1 MNRNPNRAKTLT
13 MVQIALLSA
22 LVVVLQIFFSAIRV
36 GVVTL
41 NFVLVPIVI
50 AGVLIGPMAGLIVG
64 AFAGLTTFIQVF
76 TSGDVFYVFLMTNN
90 AFATALICILKTAA
104 AGLLAGL
111 VYNMITR
118 IGKAS
123 AGKNYVGSLAASIVC
138 PVVNTGLFVLGMLLF
153 FGGALTADATFGAA
167 AAEGLVSFV
176 LVGLVGVNFFVEL
189 ALNILICPLICTALI
204 SSGLFRK
211 K

>member
-1 MNRNPNRAKTLT
+1 MNRNPNRAKILT

-22 LVVVLQIFFSAIRV
+22 LVVVLQVFFSQIRI
-36 GVVTL
+36 GIVTL

-76 TSGDVFYVFLMTNN
+76 TSGDPFYVFLMTNN
-90 AFATALICILKTAA
+90 AFATALICICKTAA

-111 VYNMITR
+111 VYNLITR
-118 IGKAS
+118 IGKPS

-153 FGGALTADATFGAA
+153 FGGALTTDATFGAA

>member
-1 MNRNPNRAKTLT
+1 

-22 LVVVLQIFFSAIRV
+22 LVVVLQVFFSAIRV

-90 AFATALICILKTAA
+90 AFATALICICKTAA

-118 IGKAS
+118 IGNASKAKS
-123 AGKNYVGSLAASIVC
+123 YVGSLAASIVC

-153 FGGALTADATFGAA
+153 FGGALTTDATFGAA
-167 AAEGLVSFV
+167 ASGNLVSFV
-176 LVGLVGVNFFVEL
+176 LVGLVGVNFFFEL
-189 ALNILICPLICTALI
+189 ALNVIICPLICTALMN
-204 SSGLFRK
+204 SGLFRK

>member
-1 MNRNPNRAKTLT
+1 MNKNYRTKTLT

-22 LVVVLQIFFSAIRV
+22 LVVVLQVFFSAIRI

-50 AGVLIGPMAGLIVG
+50 AGVVIGPMAGLIVG

-90 AFATALICILKTAA
+90 AVATALICILKTAA
-104 AGLLAGL
+104 AGFLAGL
-111 VYNMITR
+111 AYRIITR
-118 IGKAS
+118 AGSASKA
-123 AGKNYVGSLAASIVC
+123 KNHIASIVSSGIC

-153 FGGALTADATFGAA
+153 FGGALTADPTFGAA
-167 AAEGLVSFV
+167 AAEGLVTFV
-176 LVGLVGVNFFVEL
+176 LVGLVGVNFFFEL
-189 ALNILICPLICTALI
+189 ALNVIICPLICHAVEKVA
-204 SSGLFRK
+204 RR
-211 K
+211 

>member
-1 MNRNPNRAKTLT
+1 MNRNTPVLK
-13 MVQIALLSA
+13 MVQISLLSA
-22 LVVVLQIFFSAIRV
+22 LVVVLQIFFSQIKV

-50 AGVLIGPMAGLIVG
+50 ACTLIGPMAGLIVG

-104 AGLLAGL
+104 AGFLAGVIYRL
-111 VYNMITR
+111 VTG
-118 IGKAS
+118 IGNSSKGRNY
-123 AGKNYVGSLAASIVC
+123 AGAAAASIIC
-138 PVVNTGLFVLGMLLF
+138 PTVNTAIFVLGMLTF
-153 FGGALTADATFGAA
+153 FGSAFAADATFGPMV
-167 AAEGLVSFV
+167 GGNLVSFV
-176 LVGLVGVNFFVEL
+176 IIGLVGVNFFFEL
-189 ALNILICPLICTALI
+189 ALTLIVSPLICQALQNA
-204 SSGLFRK
+204 GLFRK

>member
-1 MNRNPNRAKTLT
+1 MNRNPNRAKILT

-22 LVVVLQIFFSAIRV
+22 LVVVLQVFFSQIRI

-90 AFATALICILKTAA
+90 AFATALICICKTAA

-111 VYNMITR
+111 VYNLITR
-118 IGKAS
+118 IGKPS

-153 FGGALTADATFGAA
+153 FGGALTTDATFGAA

>member
-1 MNRNPNRAKTLT
+1 MNNNSRAKTLT

-22 LVVVLQIFFSAIRV
+22 LVVVLQVFFSAIRV

-90 AFATALICILKTAA
+90 AFATALICILKTAL
-104 AGLLAGL
+104 AGILAGL
-111 VYNMITR
+111 VYNLIGR

-123 AGKNYVGSLAASIVC
+123 KAKNYISSLAASVVC
-138 PVVNTGLFVLGMLLF
+138 PVVNTGLFVLGMLVF
-153 FGGALTADATFGAA
+153 FGNALTADATFGSM

-176 LVGLVGVNFFVEL
+176 LVGLVGVNFFFEL
-189 ALNILICPLICTALI
+189 ALNVVLCPLICHALF
-204 SSGLFRK
+204 SSKLFK

>member
-1 MNRNPNRAKTLT
+1 MNRNPNRAKILT

-22 LVVVLQIFFSAIRV
+22 LVVVLQVFFSAIRV

-90 AFATALICILKTAA
+90 AFATALICICKTAA

-111 VYNMITR
+111 VYNLITR
-118 IGKAS
+118 IGKPS

-153 FGGALTADATFGAA
+153 FGGALTTDATFGAA

>member
-1 MNRNPNRAKTLT
+1 MNNNSRAKTLT

-22 LVVVLQIFFSAIRV
+22 LVVVLQVFFSAIRI

-50 AGVLIGPMAGLIVG
+50 AAVLIGPMAGFIVG

-90 AFATALICILKTAA
+90 AFATALICILKTAL

-111 VYNMITR
+111 VYRLISG
-118 IGKAS
+118 IGKTS
-123 AGKNYVGSLAASIVC
+123 RSKNYAASLVSSVVC

-153 FGGALTADATFGAA
+153 FGNAFTADATFGPMV
-167 AAEGLVSFV
+167 GGNLVSFV
-176 LVGLVGVNFFVEL
+176 LVGLVGVNFFFEL
-189 ALNILICPLICTALI
+189 ALNVIICPLICGALMN
-204 SSGLFRK
+204 SGLFK
-211 K
+211 KK

>member
-1 MNRNPNRAKTLT
+1 MNNRNPNRAKILT

-22 LVVVLQIFFSAIRV
+22 VVVVLQVFFSAIHI

-50 AGVLIGPMAGLIVG
+50 AGALIGPMAGLIVG

-76 TSGDVFYVFLMTNN
+76 TSGDPFYVFLMTNN
-90 AFATALICILKTAA
+90 AFATAIICIVKTAA

-111 VYNMITR
+111 VYNLLSR

-123 AGKNYVGSLAASIVC
+123 KAKNYISSLTASVVC
-138 PVVNTGLFVLGMLLF
+138 PVVNTGLFVLGMLTF
-153 FGGALTADATFGAA
+153 FGGALTTDATFGAM
-167 AAEGLVSFV
+167 AAEGLVTFV
-176 LVGLVGVNFFVEL
+176 LVGLVGVNFFFEL
-189 ALNILICPLICTALI
+189 ALNVILCPLICHSLM

-211 K
+211 

>member
-1 MNRNPNRAKTLT
+1 MNNRNPNREKTLT

-22 LVVVLQIFFSAIRV
+22 LVVVLQVFFSAIRI

-90 AFATALICILKTAA
+90 AVATALICIVKTAA
-104 AGLLAGL
+104 AGFLAGL
-111 VYNMITR
+111 IYNLISRMGKT
-118 IGKAS
+118 GKA
-123 AGKNYVGSLAASIVC
+123 KNYIASLTASVVC
-138 PVVNTGLFVLGMLLF
+138 PVVNTGLFVIGMLVF
-153 FGGALTADATFGAA
+153 FGGALTTDATFGSMAS
-167 AAEGLVSFV
+167 GNLVPFV
-176 LVGLVGVNFFVEL
+176 LVGLVGVNFFFEL
-189 ALNILICPLICTALI
+189 ALNVIICPLICHSLLN
-204 SSGLFRK
+204 SGLFRK
-211 K
+211 

>member
-1 MNRNPNRAKTLT
+1 MNRNPNRAKILT

-22 LVVVLQIFFSAIRV
+22 LVVVLQVFFSQIRV

-90 AFATALICILKTAA
+90 AFATALICICKTAA

-111 VYNMITR
+111 VYNLITR
-118 IGKAS
+118 IGKPS

-153 FGGALTADATFGAA
+153 FGGALTTDATFGAA

-176 LVGLVGVNFFVEL
+176 LVGLVGVNFFFEL

>member
-22 LVVVLQIFFSAIRV
+22 LVVVLQLFFSQIRI

-41 NFVLVPIVI
+41 NFVLIPIVI
-50 AGVLIGPMAGLIVG
+50 AGALIGPMAGLIVG

-90 AFATALICILKTAA
+90 AFATALICIFKTALA
-104 AGLLAGL
+104 GFFAGLLFQL
-111 VYNMITR
+111 ISR

-123 AGKNYVGSLAASIVC
+123 AGKNYIAGLTASIVC
-138 PVVNTGLFVLGMLLF
+138 PVVNTGLFVLGMLVF
-153 FGGALTADATFGAA
+153 FGGALTADATFGAM
-167 AAEGLVSFV
+167 AAEGLVSYV

-189 ALNILICPLICTALI
+189 ALTVILCPLICTALI
-204 SSGLFRK
+204 ASGLFRK

>member
-1 MNRNPNRAKTLT
+1 

-22 LVVVLQIFFSAIRV
+22 LVVVLQVFFSQIRV
-36 GVVTL
+36 GIVTL

-90 AFATALICILKTAA
+90 AFATALICICKTAA

-111 VYNMITR
+111 VYNLITR
-118 IGKAS
+118 IGKPS

-153 FGGALTADATFGAA
+153 FGGALTTDATFGAA

>member
-1 MNRNPNRAKTLT
+1 MNRNPNRAKILT

-22 LVVVLQIFFSAIRV
+22 LVVVLQVFFSQIRV
-36 GVVTL
+36 GIVTL

-76 TSGDVFYVFLMTNN
+76 TSGDPFYVFLMTNN
-90 AFATALICILKTAA
+90 AFATALICICKTAA

-111 VYNMITR
+111 VYNLITR
-118 IGKAS
+118 IGKPS

-153 FGGALTADATFGAA
+153 FGGALTSDATFGAA

>member
-1 MNRNPNRAKTLT
+1 MNNRNPNREKTLT

-22 LVVVLQIFFSAIRV
+22 LVVVLQVFFSAIRI

-90 AFATALICILKTAA
+90 AVARLRQPDSWR
-104 AGLLAGL
+104 
-111 VYNMITR
+111 V
-118 IGKAS
+118 
-123 AGKNYVGSLAASIVC
+123 
-138 PVVNTGLFVLGMLLF
+138 
-153 FGGALTADATFGAA
+153 
-167 AAEGLVSFV
+167 
-176 LVGLVGVNFFVEL
+176 
-189 ALNILICPLICTALI
+189 
-204 SSGLFRK
+204 
-211 K
+211 

>member
-1 MNRNPNRAKTLT
+1 

-22 LVVVLQIFFSAIRV
+22 LVVVLQVFFSQIRI
-36 GVVTL
+36 GIVTL

-76 TSGDVFYVFLMTNN
+76 TSGDPFYVFLMTNN
-90 AFATALICILKTAA
+90 AFATALICICKTAA

-111 VYNMITR
+111 VYNLITR
-118 IGKAS
+118 IGKPS

-153 FGGALTADATFGAA
+153 FGGALTTDATFGAA

>member
-1 MNRNPNRAKTLT
+1 MNRNPNRAKILT

-22 LVVVLQIFFSAIRV
+22 LVVVLQVFFSQIRV
-36 GVVTL
+36 GIVTL

-50 AGVLIGPMAGLIVG
+50 AGVLIGHMAGLIVG

-90 AFATALICILKTAA
+90 AFATALICICKTAA

-111 VYNMITR
+111 VYNLITR
-118 IGKAS
+118 IGKPS

-153 FGGALTADATFGAA
+153 FGSALTTDATFGAA